1 MIPRRQRISL
11 DISVTIM
18 KLAIPSLGKGGK
30 RSRVSDVFSKAS
42 YFTFVEV
49 EGRTTSSAIVSAN
62 ESSGMTHGAGPV
74 VAKIL
79 KEAGVDIVIWGMI
92 GPGAKTLLEISGL
105 EFFSVEPD
113 ILVSDAIQQFIS
125 SRN

>member
-1 MIPRRQRISL
+1 
-11 DISVTIM
+11 M

-49 EGRTTSSAIVSAN
+49 ERNKTSSAIVSAN
-62 ESSGMTHGAGPV
+62 IGSGMIQGAGPV

-79 KEAGVDIVIWGMI
+79 KEAGVDIVIGGMI

-105 EFFSVEPD
+105 EFFSVEPG

-125 SRN
+125 SQN